1 MAEGAK
7 KKICTGATKLH
18 FILSDYGLKQNESS
32 PI

>member
-1 MAEGAK
+1 MAERA

-18 FILSDYGLKQNESS
+18 FILSDYSLKQNESS